1 MTQPTSRTFRTS
13 PTTQRQPLTEQR
25 RRGVVGLLVT
35 VLLALA
41 GVTASMP
48 ATADDLSDLDNQ
60 RAQAEANQAATDKA
74 IAQLEGE
81 LEGVSQDLADAYVA
95 LQGIQAQIPIAQ
107 QALDA
112 AVAERDRLQREADIL
127 AQRLTAAQAEEQ
139 AITDKIATNTAR
151 AEEIR
156 VAIGRMAREAYRGD
170 MAASSL
176 TAILDADSTEEFI
189 EQSAASATAL
199 RTQTQALRE
208 LEQLNGVNRNQEVRL
223 EAVRVQI
230 GDLKDEAD
238 AKLAEAEVARQAAEA
253 RRAELDVLLADA
265 KDKAAAIEAQKAAL
279 EAKQKELE
287 AQQAQLAADLAE
299 IIRAQEAA
307 RAAAGQNPVGSTAS
321 QPFTNPSSYNPPYMT
336 SPYGMR
342 LHPILGYWRL
352 HAGVD
357 LRAYCGTP
365 IYAGASGTVQW
376 AKYRAGYG
384 NQVMVNDGY
393 WNGKSLMASYN
404 HLSGF
409 AVSAGQ
415 NVSQGQLVGYAGNT
429 GTSAACHL
437 HFEVYVNGATVD
449 PWPLIAK

>member
-1 MTQPTSRTFRTS
+1 MPQATTAPMTA
-13 PTTQRQPLTEQR
+13 QR

-35 VLLALA
+35 AVLVLTGL
-41 GVTASMP
+41 VASVP
-48 ATADDLSDLDNQ
+48 ATADDLDDLNNQ
-60 RAQAEANQAATDKA
+60 RAQAEARQAATDKA
-74 IAQLEGE
+74 IAQLEGDLEDVSAE
-81 LEGVSQDLADAYVA
+81 LAEAYVE
-95 LQGIQAQIPIAQ
+95 LRGIEAQIPIAEE
-107 QALDA
+107 ALRVA
-112 AVAERDRLQREADIL
+112 EEAVARLQREADIV
-127 AQRLTAAQAEEQ
+127 AQRLAAAQAEEQ
-139 AITDKIATNTAR
+139 AITDQIAANTAR

-176 TAILDADSTEEFI
+176 TAILDASSTEEFI

-223 EAVRVQI
+223 EAVRVEI
-230 GDLKDEAD
+230 TGLKAEAD

-253 RRAELDVLLADA
+253 RRAELDVLLAAA
-265 KDKAAAIEAQKAAL
+265 KEKAAVIEAQKAEL

-307 RAAAGQNPVGSTAS
+307 RAAAGQNPVGSTAT
-321 QPFTNPSSYNPPYMT
+321 QPFTNPSSYNPPYLT
-336 SPYGMR
+336 SAYGMR
-342 LHPILGYWRL
+342 LHPVLGYWRL
-352 HAGVD
+352 HAGAD

-365 IYAGASGTVQW
+365 LYAGASGTVQW
-376 AKYRAGYG
+376 AKYRSGYG
-384 NQVMVNDGY
+384 NQVMVNHGY
-393 WNGKSLMASYN
+393 WNGKSLMSSYN
-404 HLSGF
+404 HMSSF
-409 AVSAGQ
+409 AVGAGQ
-415 NVSQGQLVGYAGNT
+415 NVSQGQLIGYSGNT

-437 HFEVYVNGATVD
+437 HFEVYVNGSTVD

>member
-1 MTQPTSRTFRTS
+1 MPQRTAVPMAPMTP
-13 PTTQRQPLTEQR
+13 QR
-25 RRGVVGLLVT
+25 RRGVIGLLIT
-35 VLLALA
+35 ALLALA
-41 GVTASMP
+41 GLTVSIP
-48 ATADDLSDLDNQ
+48 ATADDLEDLNNQ
-60 RAQAEANQAATDKA
+60 RAQAEARQAATDKA

-81 LEGVSQDLADAYVA
+81 LEGVTQELADAYVE
-95 LQGIQAQIPIAQ
+95 LRGIEAQIPIAEE
-107 QALDA
+107 ALR
-112 AVAERDRLQREADIL
+112 VAEEEVARLQREADIL
-127 AQRLTAAQAEEQ
+127 AQRLAAAEAEEQ
-139 AITDKIATNTAR
+139 AITDQIAANTAR

-176 TAILDADSTEEFI
+176 TAILDASSTEEFI

-223 EAVRVQI
+223 EAVRVEI
-230 GDLKDEAD
+230 TELKAEAD

-253 RRAELDVLLADA
+253 RRAELDVLLA
-265 KDKAAAIEAQKAAL
+265 AAQEKTAVIEAQKAEL

-321 QPFTNPSSYNPPYMT
+321 QPFTNPSSYNPPYLT
-336 SPYGMR
+336 SAYGMR
-342 LHPILGYWRL
+342 LHPVLGYWRL
-352 HAGVD
+352 HAGAD

-365 IYAGASGTVQW
+365 LYAGASGTVQW

-384 NQVMVNDGY
+384 NQVMVNHGY
-393 WNGKSLMASYN
+393 WNGKSLMSSYN
-404 HLSGF
+404 HMSSF
-409 AVSAGQ
+409 AVSSGQ
-415 NVSQGQLVGYAGNT
+415 NVSQGQLIGYSGNT

-437 HFEVYVNGATVD
+437 HFEVYVNGGTVD

>member
-1 MTQPTSRTFRTS
+1 MPQATTAPMTA
-13 PTTQRQPLTEQR
+13 QR

-35 VLLALA
+35 AVLVLTGL
-41 GVTASMP
+41 VASVP
-48 ATADDLSDLDNQ
+48 ATADDLDDLNNQ
-60 RAQAEANQAATDKA
+60 RAQAEARQAATDKA
-74 IAQLEGE
+74 IAQLEGDLEDVSAE
-81 LEGVSQDLADAYVA
+81 LAEAYVE
-95 LQGIQAQIPIAQ
+95 LRGIEAQIPIAEE
-107 QALDA
+107 ALR
-112 AVAERDRLQREADIL
+112 VAEEEVARLQREADIL
-127 AQRLTAAQAEEQ
+127 AQRLAAAQAEEQ
-139 AITDKIATNTAR
+139 AITDQIAANTAR

-176 TAILDADSTEEFI
+176 TAILDASSTEEFI

-223 EAVRVQI
+223 EAVRVEI
-230 GDLKDEAD
+230 TGLKAEAD

-253 RRAELDVLLADA
+253 RRAELDVLLAAA
-265 KDKAAAIEAQKAAL
+265 KEKAAVIEAQKAEL

-307 RAAAGQNPVGSTAS
+307 RAAAGQNPVGSTAT
-321 QPFTNPSSYNPPYMT
+321 QPFTNPSSYNPPYLT
-336 SPYGMR
+336 SAYGMR
-342 LHPILGYWRL
+342 LHPVLGYWRL
-352 HAGVD
+352 HAGAD

-365 IYAGASGTVQW
+365 LYAGASGTVQW
-376 AKYRAGYG
+376 AKYRSGYG
-384 NQVMVNDGY
+384 NQVMVNHGY
-393 WNGKSLMASYN
+393 WNGKSLMSSYN
-404 HLSGF
+404 HMSSF
-409 AVSAGQ
+409 AVGAGQ
-415 NVSQGQLVGYAGNT
+415 NVSQGQLIGYSGNT

-437 HFEVYVNGATVD
+437 HFEVYVNGSTVD